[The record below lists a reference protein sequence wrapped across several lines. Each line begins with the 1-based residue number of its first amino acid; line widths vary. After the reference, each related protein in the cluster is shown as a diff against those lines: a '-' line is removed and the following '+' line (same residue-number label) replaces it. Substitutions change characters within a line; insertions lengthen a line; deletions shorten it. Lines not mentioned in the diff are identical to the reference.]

1 MNPMPK
7 QIGLVLL
14 FLVFLFA
21 LFSGMAG
28 VDFGSQ
34 WDQNFVKGQVNKY
47 VRTGNLLAGS
57 YYYPPVSS
65 YIATSTTLPYAAPF
79 VARYGTNW
87 VPTQNYLLNE
97 VLKNPNQAFLLNLR
111 RVFVFFTTL
120 AVLWVGLAAGQR
132 NWLAGVVAGAVLAFS
147 WEVNYHSR
155 YVLPDGPT
163 MQFVALSLSFC
174 LFAFYKVKPLPPAA
188 WLYLAAAASS
198 AATATKYTA
207 GLSLLAVLFFG
218 LILWKQDVKPVSN
231 LLLRWVAVLLVFAL
245 VFLLLVPGVLLEPDI
260 FWGHVIEESQ
270 HYAYGHGRQTVD
282 QGWDHLSRMLIYLFA
297 VAFSPYPILATTVG
311 AFILL
316 GIYALLRSPDR
327 AERWLGAVLVGV
339 PALYLL
345 FLATHRVLFVRNLL
359 QVLPSLAL
367 FAGFGFQWLYESLG
381 QAPQKRLRFIPVALL
396 ALVLGFNAH
405 WILSSVQT
413 IRARD
418 TDTFI
423 HQALNHIAAHPEQS
437 VYMTA
442 AASQLLAGY
451 DLPAHLTADKSGS
464 QDLVLFAYLADA
476 FDEEEG
482 NWPVN
487 EIGASPLIFGPREI
501 NMDWYASWPSVERLV
516 LAAPGVAWEAG
527 RSFTGHAAAP
537 EALPLQTYTGLLT
550 IDGQQ
555 FMLEN
560 EGQPPLFIMNSA
572 HPQVVLSLRS
582 LLDTQVSLSARP
594 YNQWRLEDVFLSAV
608 NGLSLL
614 DEESLQTEYNFSRF
628 SLNRSEAELQCV
640 RSALGEANYRTL
652 LDHAYGFMEFP
663 DEQLAQTAQCLQ

>member
-1 MNPMPK
+1 MPK
-7 QIGLVLL
+7 HIGLVLL

-34 WDQNFVKGQVNKY
+34 WDQNLIKGQVNKF
-47 VRTGNLLAGS
+47 VRTGNLLTGE
-57 YYYPPVSS
+57 YHYPPVSS

-120 AVLWVGLAAGQR
+120 AVLWLGLAAGQR
-132 NWLAGVVAGAVLAFS
+132 KWLAGLAAGIVLAFS
-147 WEVNYHSR
+147 WEINYQSR
-155 YVLPDGPT
+155 FVHPDGPT
-163 MQFVALSLSFC
+163 MQFVALTLLFC
-174 LFAFYKVKPLPPAA
+174 LLAFYKKRPFSSAT
-188 WLYLAAAASS
+188 WLYFGAAAAA

-207 GLSLLAVLFFG
+207 GLSLLSVL
-218 LILWKQDVKPVSN
+218 L
-231 LLLRWVAVLLVFAL
+231 VAVLLWKQAGQPWPRLLLRLAGLGLVYGL
-245 VFLLLVPGVLLEPDI
+245 VFVLLVPGVLFETSI
-260 FWGHVIEESQ
+260 FWDQVIRDQ
-270 HYAYGHGRQTVD
+270 TIYASGHGRQTVEA
-282 QGWDHLSRMLIYLFA
+282 GWDYLSRVLIYLFG
-297 VAFSPYPILATTVG
+297 VAFSPYPVLA
-311 AFILL
+311 L
-316 GIYALLRSPDR
+316 GVSGFALAGVYALLRSPDR

-367 FAGFGFQWLYESLG
+367 FAGFGFQWLFERLG
-381 QAPQKRLRFIPVALL
+381 QAPHKRLRFIPVALL

-413 IRARD
+413 IQARD
-418 TDTFI
+418 TDAFI
-423 HQALNHIAAHPEQS
+423 HQALNHIAAHPEQP

-442 AASQLLAGY
+442 AAGQLLAGY

-501 NMDWYASWPSVERLV
+501 NMDWYASWPGVERLV
-516 LAAPGVAWEAG
+516 LAAPDVAWEAG
-527 RSFTGHAAAP
+527 RQFTGHAAAP
-537 EALPLQTYTGLLT
+537 EELPMQTYTGLLT

-560 EGQPPLFIMNSA
+560 VGQPPLFIMNSA
-572 HPQVVLSLRS
+572 HPQVVLSLRP

-594 YNQWRLEDVFLSAV
+594 YNQWRLEDVYLSAV
-608 NGLSLL
+608 NGFSIL
-614 DEESLQTEYNFSRF
+614 DEKSLQTEYNFSRF

-640 RSALGEANYRTL
+640 RSAVGEANYRTL
-652 LDHAYGFMEFP
+652 VDHAYGFMEFP
-663 DEQLAQTAQCLQ
+663 DEQLAQAAQCLQ